1 MELFLIIISNKSRKR
16 NLPSRGSKL
25 RKRLCKGRSNR
36 NSVRERRGK
45 LKSSDRG
52 FLKSNRER

>member
-52 FLKSNRER
+52 Y